1 MRKQAHSPEGFSGAE
16 LLLCP
21 RKPSPVRPKR
31 HQPSCLYLA
40 VNFLNKPKTDRILKI
55 TNPFSFVLTVFLNF
69 FIKIN
74 LGPLF
79 AALRALSCA

>member
-40 VNFLNKPKTDRILKI
+40 
-55 TNPFSFVLTVFLNF
+55 
-69 FIKIN
+69 
-74 LGPLF
+74 
-79 AALRALSCA
+79 